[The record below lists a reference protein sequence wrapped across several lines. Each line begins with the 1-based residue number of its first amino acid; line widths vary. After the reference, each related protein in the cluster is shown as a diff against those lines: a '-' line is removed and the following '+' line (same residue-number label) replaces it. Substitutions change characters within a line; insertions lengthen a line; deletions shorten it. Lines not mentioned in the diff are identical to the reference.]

1 MTFGNTKDVEVIY
14 IRRSGFI
21 GSVLLIGITL
31 MNLYVETGTY
41 DYPLPR
47 VLLAIALLALA
58 TSSYISEWVRKS
70 GIWILY
76 VIFFIYNFY
85 GIALVAINKF
95 QPIDT
100 SATIIIGFALCGF
113 IKHKRCLNTYL
124 FFLLATYLGFYFTTT
139 DAVVSSEYFFLVLF
153 FILTMGYMIFNGK
166 IDADRIIAK
175 GKLQLENSEKR
186 FRSIFEK
193 SPVGIMLMDLNLKP
207 FQINRVL
214 EKLLGYTQ
222 EEFLMLNA
230 RNYIHE
236 DDYLKQGELFNSL
249 ITSEENS
256 YALEQRFITKTGD
269 IKWLRLTMALVK
281 TEAKDERYVVSM
293 MEDITFQKQANV
305 KLKDYANKLEV
316 HNKALE
322 EFSYVISHDLQEPL
336 RMIRSYTGLIKRR
349 YIDKLGD
356 RNAEIDMSYVIDGA
370 ERMSNLIRDMLTY
383 SRWSAKPYE
392 KETVDT
398 RDVLV
403 DVIKNLTISISEKEG
418 EVICMDMPNVTTN
431 RVLFGQV
438 LQNLIGN
445 GLKYSFE
452 SRSPR
457 IIIQGESRDFDV
469 LFSIRDNGQGFEDK
483 DKERIFGIFQRLHGR
498 ESNYKGTG
506 IGLAICKRIVEKQG
520 GRIWAEGKKGEGATF
535 YFTMPKEL
543 ETAAKPSNKKAVKIT
558 RKQNRIPQ
566 LR

>member
-1 MTFGNTKDVEVIY
+1 MTFRNTKNVDVIY

-31 MNLYVETGTY
+31 MNLFVETGTY

-47 VLLAIALLALA
+47 VLIAAGLLGLAV
-58 TSSYISEWVRKS
+58 SSYYSKWIRDY
-70 GIWILY
+70 GIRILY
-76 VIFFIYNFY
+76 LIFFIYNFY

-100 SATIIIGFALCGF
+100 SATIIIGFALGAF
-113 IKHKRCLNTYL
+113 IKNKACLNIYL
-124 FFLLATYLGFYFTTT
+124 TFLLATYLGFYFTTP
-139 DAVVSSEYFFLVLF
+139 DAIVSSEYFFLVLF
-153 FILTMGYMIFNGK
+153 FILVMGYMIFNGK
-166 IDADRIIAK
+166 IDADRMLTES
-175 GKLQLENSEKR
+175 KLQLENSEKR

-207 FQINRVL
+207 FQINSVL
-214 EKLLGYTQ
+214 EKLLGYSQ
-222 EEFLMLNA
+222 EEFITLNA
-230 RNYIHE
+230 QDYIHE
-236 DDYLKQGELFNSL
+236 DDFLEAEALFGSMLESDN
-249 ITSEENS
+249 NN
-256 YALEQRFITKTGD
+256 YALEQRFITKNGD
-269 IKWLRLTMALVK
+269 IKWLRFTMALVNK
-281 TEAKDERYVVSM
+281 ESKSERYIVAM

-356 RNAEIDMSYVIDGA
+356 KNAELDMSYVIDGA

-392 KETVDT
+392 KEVVDT
-398 RDVLV
+398 RDTLV
-403 DVIKNLTISISEKEG
+403 DVIKNLTISISEKSG
-418 EVICMDMPNVTTN
+418 AVICGDMPNIMTN

-452 SRSPR
+452 DRKPR
-457 IIIQGESRDFDV
+457 IIIEGENRDFDV
-469 LFSIRDNGQGFEDK
+469 LFSIKDNGQGFEEK

-498 ESNYKGTG
+498 ESQYKGTG

-520 GRIWAEGKKGEGATF
+520 GRIWAEGVKGEGATF
-535 YFTMPKEL
+535 YFTMPKVMD
-543 ETAAKPSNKKAVKIT
+543 TMVKTPNQKPARTLK
-558 RKQNRIPQ
+558 RKPQ
-566 LR
+566 LQ